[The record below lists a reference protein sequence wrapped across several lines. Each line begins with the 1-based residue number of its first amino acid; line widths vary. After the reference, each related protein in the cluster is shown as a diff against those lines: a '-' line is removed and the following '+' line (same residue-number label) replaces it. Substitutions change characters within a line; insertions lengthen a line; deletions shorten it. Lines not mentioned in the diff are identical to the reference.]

1 MTRSSRQ
8 ARISEG
14 PSRGPEKSKGGLAA
28 ERVPGAA
35 GERDWFRFL
44 VLFFKDC
51 VTVPTILTRS
61 GRQARISKGPSRGP
75 EKSKGGLATER
86 VPGAAEERD
95 WKISDARLETCI
107 AGGTKKEVFQKGS
120 GKKSSKEHKRERGDK
135 KETKKKL
142 RSSLAIAWYRGQ
154 SLPGR

>member
-8 ARISEG
+8 ALISEG
-14 PSRGPEKSKGGLAA
+14 PSRGPEKSKESLAA

-35 GERDWFRFL
+35 GKRDWFRFL

-61 GRQARISKGPSRGP
+61 GRQALISKGPSRGP
-75 EKSKGGLATER
+75 EKSKEGLATER

-95 WKISDARLETCI
+95 WKTSDARFQTCI
-107 AGGTKKEVFQKGS
+107 AGGTKRAIPKRKRKEIIQRK
-120 GKKSSKEHKRERGDK
+120 
-135 KETKKKL
+135 
-142 RSSLAIAWYRGQ
+142 
-154 SLPGR
+154 

>member
-8 ARISEG
+8 ELISEG
-14 PSRGPEKSKGGLAA
+14 PSRGPEKSKESLAA

-44 VLFFKDC
+44 VLLFKDC

-61 GRQARISKGPSRGP
+61 GRQELISEGPSRGP
-75 EKSKGGLATER
+75 EKSKEGQRCTFENVHR
-86 VPGAAEERD
+86 WRH
-95 WKISDARLETCI
+95 
-107 AGGTKKEVFQKGS
+107 KKELFQKGS
-120 GKKSSKEHKRERGDK
+120 GKKSSKENKRERGDK

-142 RSSLAIAWYRGQ
+142 HSSLAIAWYRVQ